1 MSGGDVRRR
10 ARQEVF
16 LLSKIRVG
24 VFVWR
29 LSEAGVI
36 LRDGRVFRSHWATQ
50 KATLGRC

>member
-1 MSGGDVRRR
+1 MGGGDVRR

-36 LRDGRVFRSHWATQ
+36 LCDGRVFRSHWATQ